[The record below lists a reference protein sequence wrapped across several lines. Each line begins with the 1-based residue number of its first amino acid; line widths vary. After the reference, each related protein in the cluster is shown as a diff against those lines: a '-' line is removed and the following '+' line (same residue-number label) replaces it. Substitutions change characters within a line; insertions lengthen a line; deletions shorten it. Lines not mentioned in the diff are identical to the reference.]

1 MFDATTFE
9 ALAYGR
15 FRWHGVPDQIGDVER
30 ILTWWDGHAVLTDD
44 RKLYPVQAKTNIL
57 EPWRPMQLAP
67 IGDKNPKDTAL
78 YPWSRLIS
86 VAPARR
92 LIATL
97 QATLAA
103 LDESQVKLAILARMT
118 RAYKT
123 SAKSA
128 GDVGQLVD
136 AVYPGA
142 MPVLTV
148 DRTFTPD
155 DIITI
160 GDGDTHAQGISEMH
174 QVALARCCQALG
186 IHAEAVIKAER
197 LITDEADATRDL
209 VDIVRERE
217 IAEREKL
224 AGWTGWKLEVIF

>member
-1 MFDATTFE
+1 MINLTNFD
-9 ALAYGR
+9 ALAYAR

-44 RKLYPVQAKTNIL
+44 RRLLPVQAQTDVL
-57 EPWRPMQLAP
+57 EPWRPLKLYP
-67 IGDKNPKDTAL
+67 IGGSPSDSAL

-92 LIATL
+92 LITTL
-97 QATLAA
+97 QQTLAA

-123 SAKSA
+123 SSKSA

-148 DRTFTPD
+148 DRTFSPD

-160 GDGDTHAQGISEMH
+160 GDGDTHAQGVSEMH

-186 IHAEAVIKAER
+186 IHAEAVINAER

-209 VDIVRERE
+209 VDVVREQE

-224 AGWTGWKLEVIF
+224 ASWTGWRLEVLI